1 MAEDIFKAMADSTR
15 RQILQLLLEE
25 GDKSAGD
32 IVEKFS
38 VSGATISHHLS
49 VLKAAD
55 LVTTERRGK
64 TIIYSANTTV
74 FENLI
79 AKFYKYFGGDKEDA

>member
-1 MAEDIFKAMADSTR
+1 MAEDIFKALADSTR

-25 GDKSAGD
+25 GDKSAGE
-32 IVEKFS
+32 IVERFS

-55 LVTTERRGK
+55 LVSTKRQGK
-64 TIIYSANTTV
+64 AIIYSANTTV
-74 FENLI
+74 FENMI
-79 AKFYKYFGGDKEDA
+79 SKFYKYFGGDKKDA